1 VLFSLTKAI
10 QSHSSSEGSIL
21 LLYSLLHGN
30 KLFTTSLLA
39 RSDLDTIIM
48 PLLHKLYQALDNR
61 KQGTSS
67 SSSSNSSGIKN
78 SGSGSQGAAAA
89 AAEDVSSSSSPRT
102 KQDDL
107 GVASLS
113 SLYVAVTVLLTFTT
127 DASFCATSFQH
138 IVLSKVSWYKERNL
152 TKISLGSLII
162 LITLR
167 LLVHT
172 LSKLKDFFLV
182 ESLLAILGNVSPHV
196 FEVHSYTVSV
206 ALVRISHLSFF
217 FFLASCSISISSP
230 SFFFFFFWV
239 ALYTNNQK
247 NISHMYK

>member
-1 VLFSLTKAI
+1 MVSSSLISPRSPIISFEDILFSLTKSI

-39 RSDLDTIIM
+39 RSDLDTVIM
-48 PLLHKLYQALDNR
+48 PLLHRLYLALNNR
-61 KQGTSS
+61 QKAK
-67 SSSSNSSGIKN
+67 SN
-78 SGSGSQGAAAA
+78 
-89 AAEDVSSSSSPRT
+89 
-102 KQDDL
+102 DDKSDDI

-138 IVLSKVSWYKERNL
+138 IIFDKVSWYQERNL

-172 LSKLKDFFLV
+172 LRTLKDFFLV
-182 ESLLAILGNVSPHV
+182 ESLLAIIGNVSPHV
-196 FEVHSYTVSV
+196 FGVHCYAVPPPHLFEVS
-206 ALVRISHLSFF
+206 LM
-217 FFLASCSISISSP
+217 FLLNC
-230 SFFFFFFWV
+230 F
-239 ALYTNNQK
+239 
-247 NISHMYK
+247 

>member
-78 SGSGSQGAAAA
+78 SGSGSQGAA

-206 ALVRISHLSFF
+206 VTLVCISHLLLF
-217 FFLASCSISISSP
+217 ISRIP
-230 SFFFFFFWV
+230 
-239 ALYTNNQK
+239 
-247 NISHMYK
+247 